1 MRRRLVCALGL
12 SLAAAVW
19 SAAAQKPAAAEKSRE
34 KTFRVLVMP
43 DARPEFFAAEPNP
56 VHPGFE
62 REILEGFVRP
72 RHLKLEVIRV
82 KDWDDLMAAL
92 QGGRGDII
100 AGHFTDTEERRK
112 SIDFT
117 AGVMPTQT
125 VLITRKPG
133 PRVTTQEDLVKRRIG
148 AVKGGASLKAV
159 VAAGAPKANIDDSPT
174 QDEILALLQS
184 GRVSA
189 LARALPLAIL
199 NTREDPEL
207 ELGMFVGPRSHFAWG
222 VRKDDA
228 KLRDALNAHLAM
240 VRRTG
245 AWQRFVVKYFGES
258 AVDMIKQA
266 ESR

>member
-12 SLAAAVW
+12 CVVSASAFGAA
-19 SAAAQKPAAAEKSRE
+19 KPEPTAE

-43 DARPEFFAAEPNP
+43 DARPEFFAAEANP

-62 REILEGFVRP
+62 REILEGYVRA
-72 RHLKLEVIRV
+72 RKMHLTVIRAEN
-82 KDWDDLMAAL
+82 WDDLMAQL
-92 QGGRGDII
+92 RDGRGDII

-112 SIDFT
+112 TIDFT
-117 AGVMPTQT
+117 HGIMPTQT

-133 PRVTTQEDLVKRRIG
+133 PRITTQEELLKRKIG

-159 VAAGAPKANIDDSPT
+159 VAAGAPKLNIDESAT
-174 QDEILALLQS
+174 QDKMVELLQS

-199 NTREDPEL
+199 NQREDPEL
-207 ELGMFVGPRSHFAWG
+207 ELGMFVGARTHFAWG
-222 VRKDDA
+222 VRKEDT
-228 KLRDALNAHLAM
+228 KLRDALNEHLGI

-245 AWQRFVVKYFGES
+245 AWQRFVVKYFGEA

-266 ESR
+266 ETR

>member
-1 MRRRLVCALGL
+1 MRRRVIVCALAV
-12 SLAAAVW
+12 SLAGVSVFAAPPE
-19 SAAAQKPAAAEKSRE
+19 AAAE

-62 REILEGFVRP
+62 REILEGFVRA
-72 RHLKLEVIRV
+72 RKMRLVVIRAN
-82 KDWDDLMAAL
+82 DWDDLMTTL
-92 QGGRGDII
+92 REGRGDVI

-112 SIDFT
+112 TIDFT
-117 AGVMPTQT
+117 HGVMPTQT

-133 PRVTTQEDLVKRRIG
+133 PRITSPEDLAKRKIG

-159 VAAGAPKANIDDSPT
+159 VAAGAPKANIDESAT
-174 QDEILALLQS
+174 QDKMVELLQS

-199 NTREDPEL
+199 NQREDPAL
-207 ELGMFVGPRSHFAWG
+207 ELGMYVGPRTHFAWG
-222 VRKDDA
+222 VRKGDA
-228 KLRDALNAHLAM
+228 ALRDALNEHLAM
-240 VRRTG
+240 VRATG
-245 AWQRFVVKYFGES
+245 AWSRFVVKYFGEA

-266 ESR
+266 EAR

>member
-1 MRRRLVCALGL
+1 MHRRLVCALAL
-12 SLAAAVW
+12 WVV
-19 SAAAQKPAAAEKSRE
+19 SASGFGAEPRSEPAAE

-56 VHPGFE
+56 VHAGFE
-62 REILEGFVRP
+62 REILEGFVRA
-72 RHLKLEVIRV
+72 RKMRLTVIRAEN
-82 KDWDDLMAAL
+82 WDDLMSQL
-92 QGGRGDII
+92 RDGRGDII

-112 SIDFT
+112 TIDFT
-117 AGVMPTQT
+117 HGIMPTQT

-133 PRVTTQEDLVKRRIG
+133 PRIMTQEELLKRKIG

-159 VAAGAPKANIDDSPT
+159 VAAGAPKTNIDDTPT
-174 QDEILALLQS
+174 QDKMVELLQS

-199 NTREDPEL
+199 NQREDPEL
-207 ELGMFVGPRSHFAWG
+207 ELGMFVGVRTHFAWG
-222 VRKDDA
+222 VRKDDT
-228 KLRDALNAHLAM
+228 KLRDALNEHLAM

-245 AWQRFVVKYFGES
+245 AWQRFVVKYFGEA

-266 ESR
+266 EGH